1 MKVALIGAGGK
12 MGCRLAANLLKTA
25 YELACVEVSEQG
37 TVRLAEIGLAPVSLD
52 SALDGA
58 GAVILAVPD
67 TVIGRVAGDIVPR
80 LQPDTLLLVLD
91 PAAAFLGQLPE
102 RGDVAYMAAH
112 PCHPPL
118 FSDETSPEA
127 RRDFFGGVAAKQS
140 VVCALIQG
148 DEAHYRTGK
157 QLVEAIY
164 APVARIHR
172 ITLEQM
178 AMMEPTMAET
188 IGATVAVLAREA
200 MDEAVRRGVPEAAAR
215 DFMLGHMNILL
226 AVAFGEAK
234 NPLSDACQI
243 AVEYGKQHLI
253 RDNWRSLFEP
263 ESVREQIQ
271 MMLNLDEWALHK
283 AKDKEVRP

>member
-1 MKVALIGAGGK
+1 MKIALIGAGGK
-12 MGCRLAANLLKTA
+12 MGCRLADNLLKTSFQ
-25 YELACVEVSEQG
+25 LSCVEVSEQG
-37 TVRLAEIGLAPVSLD
+37 TARLADRGLAPVLLD
-52 SALDGA
+52 EALQGT

-67 TVIGRVAGDIVPR
+67 TVIGRVAHEVVPMM
-80 LQPDTLLLVLD
+80 QAGSLLLVLD
-91 PAAAFLGQLPE
+91 PAAAFLGQLPD
-102 RGDVAYMAAH
+102 RSDVAYMVAH

-118 FSDETSPEA
+118 FSDEVTPEA
-127 RRDFFGGVAAKQS
+127 KRDFFGGVAAKQS
-140 VVCALIQG
+140 AVCALVQG
-148 DEAHYRTGK
+148 EESHYEEGRR
-157 QLVEAIY
+157 LVEAIY

-188 IGATVAVLAREA
+188 IGATAAMLVRDA

-243 AVEYGKQHLI
+243 AVEYGNKHLI
-253 RDNWRSLFEP
+253 RDNWRELFEP
-263 ESVREQIQ
+263 QSVREQIQ
-271 MMLNLDEWALHK
+271 MMLYPDEWAQKK
-283 AKDKEVRP
+283 AVQS